1 MKARAFVSYL
11 VEYDFTNIFR
21 VWNLEKDD
29 VNDYKNVI
37 FDEDAYFDTYNKKD
51 LIKKSERKNFVQF
64 RIYSVKSAVD
74 FDLNSDEKKWLKTSV
89 RDRLVLEN
97 RTMKERSI
105 ENPTDRIAE
114 EVKRSVQMNDD
125 QGQLPT
131 SLESLSPQIIPLRSG
146 LIEDGRV
153 SRFQSFNAEGAAE
166 SSNVT
171 VRRKGKG
178 KKSAEFDQLSATGQ
192 TSLDVTEF
200 QIGLEEFHLSRNV
213 ESADL
218 NEANILS
225 SEEKRI
231 KKPTS
236 RYAQVAWGDEEMRK
250 FPSFHA
256 AFMAGILPKPSSIQD
271 ADQSD

>member
-1 MKARAFVSYL
+1 
-11 VEYDFTNIFR
+11 
-21 VWNLEKDD
+21 
-29 VNDYKNVI
+29 
-37 FDEDAYFDTYNKKD
+37 
-51 LIKKSERKNFVQF
+51 
-64 RIYSVKSAVD
+64 
-74 FDLNSDEKKWLKTSV
+74 
-89 RDRLVLEN
+89 
-97 RTMKERSI
+97 MKERSI